1 MSTGVGSALD
11 EVKSAWYPMWNR
23 RQLGVEQRRI
33 QPHDGWK
40 EKLVNAEHSEAWQ
53 EALLHERFSAS
64 EEGHSS
70 ITCS

>member
-1 MSTGVGSALD
+1 
-11 EVKSAWYPMWNR
+11 MWNR
-23 RQLGVEQRRI
+23 RQLGAEQRRI
-33 QPHDGWK
+33 QLHEGWK

>member
-1 MSTGVGSALD
+1 MSIGAGSALD

-33 QPHDGWK
+33 LL
-40 EKLVNAEHSEAWQ
+40 LVNAEHSEAWQ

-64 EEGHSS
+64 EESHSS